1 MAESDID
8 YSANYKL
15 LSALLLRLSES
26 GATALLKV
34 PRIAVVG
41 NQSAGKSSLIE
52 SITGVQALRSILSFL
67 TETHT

>member
-1 MAESDID
+1 MEKEAID

-15 LSALLLRLSES
+15 LSDLLLCLSES
-26 GATALLKV
+26 GATALLEV

-52 SITGVQALRSILSFL
+52 SITGVLAFRSLLVSL
-67 TETHT
+67 T